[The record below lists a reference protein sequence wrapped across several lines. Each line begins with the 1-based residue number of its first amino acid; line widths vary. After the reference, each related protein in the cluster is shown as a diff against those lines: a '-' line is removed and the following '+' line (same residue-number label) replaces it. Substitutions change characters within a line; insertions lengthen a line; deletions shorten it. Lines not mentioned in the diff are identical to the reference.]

1 MSTNKEIW
9 YQNEQLVKGFYEK
22 KGFTC
27 LYSNFTIRWGEL
39 DLIVQKGK
47 NLVIVEVKTVNAVE
61 ELDGYITPRKIQAM
75 ERTLETYLQKYDFDY
90 DEVSFDVVFVKDG
103 KILEQYE
110 NVTNS

>member
-1 MSTNKEIW
+1 M
-9 YQNEQLVKGFYEK
+9 V
-22 KGFTC
+22 
-27 LYSNFTIRWGEL
+27 
-39 DLIVQKGK
+39 
-47 NLVIVEVKTVNAVE
+47 VEVKTVNNME
-61 ELDGYITPRKIQAM
+61 ELDGYITPSKLRAM